1 MNINRT
7 YKILMATGIPVID
20 QGVGSIDQCEVVK
33 ICQRRE
39 DLYLDVSSSTPQII
53 IASDQLGGHDNL
65 PELLTNIKKE
75 KHYTRIIY
83 LAGKVDPR
91 NQERIDELGR
101 MVLTGIYDLYVSDE
115 ISFEI
120 IEKLI
125 KEPMAEESVSYL
137 AKNIIN
143 NQEEEIILKGIPVVQ
158 NNLVGTMNNVFVFT
172 SIKPGTGKSFLSVNT
187 ACAVAAY
194 GKLKSNGE
202 KPKVALIE
210 ADLQTL
216 SIGTILDIKENKKKN
231 MKTAMEAISTIFDR
245 GNMIGDESTVGIVN
259 KVIDD
264 CMVPYEKVDN
274 LRVLTGSTLTPEE
287 IDSLRI
293 SPEYYIYLLEHVSKN
308 YDIVII
314 DTNSSMFHVTTYPI
328 LQKAESCFYII
339 NLDINNVRNNL
350 RYLGVLKKLGLTGK
364 IKWVLNENIENSKD
378 FKSQGTDIE
387 KLHFTADQ
395 LVDDYGMELIA
406 KIPAMEKTIFL
417 NRVYEGTPVVLD
429 GDEKIKTKPAK
440 IALLSLA
447 NIIWPTSA
455 EIERVM
461 NLKEKKGGLFSFLS
475 SGSKEKKPPKEKSLQ
490 KKSQQKRKEK
500 NRMKQRR

>member
-475 SGSKEKKPPKEKSLQ
+475 SGSKEKKPPK
-490 KKSQQKRKEK
+490 
-500 NRMKQRR
+500 